1 MDVMRDTDIFV
12 EDCPECFGEGEALY
26 EVGVIDYDHG
36 GYLKDEWQTCQ
47 ECHGTGQVEV
57 ERDI

>member
-1 MDVMRDTDIFV
+1 MRDTDIFV
-12 EDCPECFGEGEALY
+12 EECPECFGEGEALY

-47 ECHGTGQVEV
+47 ECHGTGQLEV